1 MKDYSLSKAQ
11 IKELEKLHRSLRDK
25 RQADRVKA
33 VIALARGWT
42 AVQVAE
48 ILLIDEK
55 TSGKF
60 SETID
65 KVQGAAQNAV
75 DKVADAAGNAK
86 EAASG
91 AAETVADKVSGAA
104 ETVADKVDP
113 K

>member
-1 MKDYSLSKAQ
+1 MKGFTMSLFDKA
-11 IKELEKLHRSLRDK
+11 KEVISDNVDK
-25 RQADRVKA
+25 IEGAIDKA
-33 VIALARGWT
+33 GD
-42 AVQVAE
+42 
-48 ILLIDEK
+48 LIDEK
-55 TSGKF
+55 TAGKF

-65 KVQGAAQNAV
+65 KVQGAAQSAV

-91 AAETVADKVSGAA
+91 AVETVADKVSGAA